1 MHPRIVAEGF
11 EIAKEKALEV
21 LEQVKV
27 TKEMDRETLIDVA
40 KTSLRTKVHTELAD
54 ILTEVS
60 VHASSS
66 PFVCCAP
73 GFKLLG
79 LFLWRGADGR
89 VDRACTLESDGPS
102 GDLLLLYFR
111 L

>member
-27 TKEMDRETLIDVA
+27 SKEMDRETLIDVA
-40 KTSLRTKVHTELAD
+40 RTSLRTKVHAELAD

-60 VHASSS
+60 VPVTSASL
-66 PFVCCAP
+66 CEEIQILKCWDDYLKCERCELA
-73 GFKLLG
+73 
-79 LFLWRGADGR
+79 LWK
-89 VDRACTLESDGPS
+89 T
-102 GDLLLLYFR
+102 
-111 L
+111 